1 MPMSKT
7 IEVPDALYEE
17 LAEAAA
23 ADGTTPLGWIAA
35 RLRLLRGSRHVD
47 PAQHGQ
53 TLAERFAGLVGVVD
67 SGGSERLAER
77 HSEVFGEMLEEQRK
91 AGRL

>member
-1 MPMSKT
+1 MSRMIEMPD
-7 IEVPDALYEE
+7 ELYEE
-17 LAEAAA
+17 LREVAA

-35 RLRLLRGSRHVD
+35 RLRLIRSPKRREDGAAR
-47 PAQHGQ
+47 Q
-53 TLAERFAGLVGVVD
+53 TLAERLAGRIGVVN
-67 SGGSERLAER
+67 GGGDERSAER